1 MTKPVAGAVYL
12 PQELGT
18 AAPADG
24 EAAGDEAGGA
34 GPEGFPPVR
43 YPQTAAAT
51 AARATRHSRPART
64 GPLGRY
70 RRGPASD
77 LKIPG
82 DQLGTGR
89 GPGPGAGLG
98 AGPEA
103 GPGAGPRPGPGPG
116 AVLCAGTGDGTRS
129 P

>member
-1 MTKPVAGAVYL
+1 MTKPVAGSVYL
-12 PQELGT
+12 TQELGT

-64 GPLGRY
+64 GPVGRY
-70 RRGPASD
+70 RRGARAEMEGAAQPPWGGKGGGAGGGARGRAGGGARTGAAARRAA
-77 LKIPG
+77 P
-82 DQLGTGR
+82 GR
-89 GPGPGAGLG
+89 G
-98 AGPEA
+98 
-103 GPGAGPRPGPGPG
+103 
-116 AVLCAGTGDGTRS
+116 
-129 P
+129 